1 MSIAQRTAH
10 LAAAAPA
17 LPGSAASAARSCAA
31 SVATAAG
38 RGARERRGGLT
49 IKPRW
54 ETARPSCSACACART
69 ERGVRGGMRLQRR
82 DGVFER
88 RRADGSRG
96 KRRDRGSGILC
107 HRALR
112 LRRRAER
119 GGVWPAARHTIRT
132 MPSYEASRLPAR
144 SWSAQPARD
153 SPAGRQL
160 SSALAAALRA
170 RDERRRRL
178 PAAPFRGRSA
188 RLAAAWWPR
197 RRRALRVGVAV
208 DAGDGQEQRPKVLCR
223 PPRALARRVPHLG
236 GVRAAGAFCVALLR
250 FFPRFAFRGAARLR
264 RARRPLSAAHAARR

>member
-1 MSIAQRTAH
+1 MSNAVGGSVNNR
-10 LAAAAPA
+10 
-17 LPGSAASAARSCAA
+17 SAAMSDGAEPPAPPWPPPEPADTDEA
-31 SVATAAG
+31 VFG
-38 RGARERRGGLT
+38 GARASRR
-49 IKPRW
+49 
-54 ETARPSCSACACART
+54 ACAGART
-69 ERGVRGGMRLQRR
+69 ERGMRGGMRMQRR
-82 DGVFER
+82 DGVLER
-88 RRADGSRG
+88 RRAHGSRCE
-96 KRRDRGSGILC
+96 RRHGGSCVRFC

-112 LRRRAER
+112 LRKRAER
-119 GGVWPAARHTIRT
+119 GGVWPAARRT
-132 MPSYEASRLPAR
+132 MPPYEAAR
-144 SWSAQPARD
+144 RRA
-153 SPAGRQL
+153 AGRHTRRVTAARAA
-160 SSALAAALRA
+160 SSAGLSLPPSWA

-223 PPRALARRVPHLG
+223 APRALARRVPHLG